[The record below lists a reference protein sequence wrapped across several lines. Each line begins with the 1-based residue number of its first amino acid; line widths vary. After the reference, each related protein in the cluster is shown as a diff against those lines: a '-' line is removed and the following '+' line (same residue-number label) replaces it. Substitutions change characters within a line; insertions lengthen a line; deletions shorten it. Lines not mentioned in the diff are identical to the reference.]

1 MISATREKVSTM
13 VELISAFT
21 PSPGRLIQVGLALY
35 LLPALLVVLAVGAL
49 GTQILAARGLF
60 SEKTAPEVSE
70 PSDRVGLEIFRS

>member
-60 SEKTAPEVSE
+60 FESTGPEVSE
-70 PSDRVGLEIFRS
+70 TSDRVGLEIFRS